1 MDDKKRKRV
10 EELMGFI
17 HSDMINPDKFYV
29 TVSDC
34 ILLLESQ
41 WEEFCAGSEEAF
53 MIQRENDIINAVASQ
68 IMSNREIK
76 GTAKS

>member
-10 EELMGFI
+10 EELLGFI
-17 HSDMINPDKFYV
+17 HSDIINPDKFYV

-41 WEEFCAGSEEAF
+41 WEEFCAGSEHAF
-53 MIQRENDIINAVASQ
+53 QIQREKDILDSMV
-68 IMSNREIK
+68 REH
-76 GTAKS
+76 GPV